1 MSGIHGVVGAAR
13 PDPCDE
19 PNFMGGSVRYSAH
32 LGGYDLASRMRGRK
46 GSGMTTA
53 AVTAERYRRFAEVE
67 ARGYSPRYEAWCL
80 AISTD
85 GEILEFLG
93 TLPAP
98 RRQPNLFLGAA
109 RFLGVQIGDYEGFR
123 SFVLDRSYDVRQV
136 MLQRSTQTNEAGR
149 CAVLLPSLASISAEE
164 GRSLALIEVGA
175 SAGACLYP
183 DRYAYVYSPGPA
195 LQPPGGS
202 AVPAIECSV
211 SGDVPFPATLPRVLW
226 RAGIDLNPLD
236 AGNDDDARWLEALVW
251 PEHSARVERLRAA
264 LDVVRADPPL
274 LVRGDLNEQL
284 LPLLEQAPPDAAVV
298 VFHSAVLAY
307 LDEPGRNRFRA
318 TMLDLVRDSGRAV
331 HWLSHEGHG
340 TLAGV
345 SGALVKDPQERDGR
359 FLLQYN
365 GHAIA
370 RTGPHGQSIEWL

>member
-1 MSGIHGVVGAAR
+1 
-13 PDPCDE
+13 
-19 PNFMGGSVRYSAH
+19 
-32 LGGYDLASRMRGRK
+32 
-46 GSGMTTA
+46 MTTA
-53 AVTAERYRRFAEVE
+53 AETAGRYRRFAEVE

-80 AISTD
+80 SISTD
-85 GEILEFLG
+85 GEILDLLG
-93 TLPAP
+93 TLPSP

-109 RFLGVQIGDYEGFR
+109 RYLGVPIGDYAGFR
-123 SFVLDRSYDVRQV
+123 SFVLDHRDDVRQV

-149 CAVLLPSLASISAEE
+149 CAVLLPSLAAISTEE
-164 GRSLALIEVGA
+164 GRPLALIEVGA

-183 DRYAYVYSPGPA
+183 DRYAYAYAPGPA
-195 LQPPGGS
+195 LQPLGGS
-202 AVPAIECSV
+202 TVPAIECSV
-211 SGDVPFPATLPRVLW
+211 SGDVPLPATLPQVLW
-226 RAGIDLNPLD
+226 RAGIDLHPLD
-236 AGNDDDARWLEALVW
+236 AGDDDDVRWLEALVW
-251 PEHSARVERLRAA
+251 PEHSARAERLRAA

-284 LPLLEQAPPDAAVV
+284 LPLVEQAPPDAVVV

-307 LDEPGRNRFRA
+307 LDAPGRDRFRS
-318 TMLDLVRDSGRAV
+318 TMLDLVRGRGRAV

-345 SGALVKDPQERDGR
+345 SGALAKEAQERDGR
-359 FLLQYN
+359 FLLQHN